1 MGRFVGCNLQSSL
14 NDEYYKFPICQHKV
28 LFGRMNRV
36 EFRKHFKSVGPV
48 VLPVIHV
55 LDNEQATRNVS
66 VAIGEGAPGV
76 FLINHD
82 FSVEQFLP
90 IIRHVRHKFPALWL
104 GVNFLAVTGKVA
116 FPVLGQLAREDVL
129 VDGYWAD
136 DARID
141 ELNDAQHQ
149 TEAAEI
155 ASIKALSGWNGFY
168 TGGTCFKKQREVD
181 RQHHEAAAR
190 VASHFMDAV
199 CTSGI
204 ATGFAADLGKIA
216 TFRKAIGDGTLMLA
230 SGITPENAEGYGAD
244 VDGFMVATG
253 INKPDD
259 FYNIDAARLAKLLAF
274 TRKLGAVS

>member
-1 MGRFVGCNLQSSL
+1 LVGCNLQSSL
-14 NDEYYKFPICQHKV
+14 CDEYYKFPICQYKA
-28 LFGRMNRV
+28 LFKLMNRTA
-36 EFRKHFKSVGPV
+36 FRKHFKSVGPV

-55 LDNEQATRNVS
+55 LDNAQATRNVS

-82 FSVEQFLP
+82 FAYPEFLP
-90 IIRHVRHKFPALWL
+90 IIRHVRNRFPALWL

-116 FPVLGQLAREDVL
+116 FPVLGQLAREDVY

-141 ELNDAQHQ
+141 ELSDAEHQ
-149 TEAAEI
+149 TEASEI
-155 ASIKALSGWNGFY
+155 AAIKVASGWNGFY
-168 TGGTCFKKQREVD
+168 TGGTCFKKQREVEP
-181 RQHHEAAAR
+181 RHHETSARIAAQ
-190 VASHFMDAV
+190 FMDAV

-204 ATGFAADLGKIA
+204 ATGHAADLGKIA

-230 SGITPENAEGYGAD
+230 SGVTPENAEGYGTD

-253 INKPDD
+253 TNKPND
-259 FYNIDAARLAKLLAF
+259 FYNIDAARLAQLLKF
-274 TRKLGAVS
+274 TRITGASS